1 MMLTTAPE
9 LLLLVPRLNGSLFQG
24 NLWSCKLLIHK
35 QMIISQKRYQTEIY
49 RNNRKLCAIYRKAL
63 FLMTLNDPEDHLS
76 V

>member
-35 QMIISQKRYQTEIY
+35 QMIISQKRYQTEI
-49 RNNRKLCAIYRKAL
+49 
-63 FLMTLNDPEDHLS
+63 
-76 V
+76 